1 MSRWSDKAKNHPIHE
16 TVLQARELVYKEIED
31 IDSEHEEE
39 QKRLV
44 KILDRIQDLLDGI
57 DPDIFPEGEFNNI
70 NSHMRHQNFW
80 NQLTAY
86 SNSGNV
92 QNLKTANDHI
102 NAQLPRIFSISG
114 MAKSPEIREE
124 VNSIE
129 SAFEEFCKVVE
140 KKKSK
145 VFEDVSSIDGK
156 VKELQGS
163 EKEIRNGFDDLRQKV
178 SVQFDEWANEFASS
192 QANRQ
197 NEHAESEVNR
207 RKEFEETLIDIK
219 SRAEDEVK
227 DISKKHDD
235 SLRSVFDGFSEE
247 VKTRSED
254 IGNKHQSVLDIHELV
269 ATDGVAGGYKKNADD
284 EKVSADN
291 WRRISL
297 GCYGIILAW
306 VVLKG
311 VLGFNVYLDGEF
323 QWPVMIMTL
332 SITGVAFVAAQFASR
347 QSRVHRVNEQR
358 MRWFSLEVKAIDP
371 FISSLPTEQQ
381 HELKRQL
388 SERLFGQD
396 RVADEK
402 PKGYVDAG
410 AINSLVESLSNL
422 TKRS

>member
-39 QKRLV
+39 QRRLV

-70 NSHMRHQNFW
+70 NTHMRHQNFW

-102 NAQLPRIFSISG
+102 NAQLPRIFSIAG
-114 MAKSPEIREE
+114 MARSPEVREE

-140 KKKSK
+140 KKKSE

-297 GCYGIILAW
+297 GTRPRPWSSAPTRRATRPRRRARIGWWPMRAADDATGRRGDSARRHHGEALYGT
-306 VVLKG
+306 G
-311 VLGFNVYLDGEF
+311 YPGTRGRHGRRGRG
-323 QWPVMIMTL
+323 L
-332 SITGVAFVAAQFASR
+332 SPGASR
-347 QSRVHRVNEQR
+347 SPGG
-358 MRWFSLEVKAIDP
+358 I
-371 FISSLPTEQQ
+371 
-381 HELKRQL
+381 
-388 SERLFGQD
+388 
-396 RVADEK
+396 
-402 PKGYVDAG
+402 AG
-410 AINSLVESLSNL
+410 PP
-422 TKRS
+422 

>member
-1 MSRWSDKAKNHPIHE
+1 MSRWSDNAKNHPIHE
-16 TVLQARELVYKEIED
+16 TVLQARELVYIEIED

-39 QKRLV
+39 QRRLV
-44 KILDRIQDLLDGI
+44 KILDSIKGLLDGI
-57 DPDIFPEGEFNNI
+57 DPDLFPEAEFNQI

-80 NQLTAY
+80 NQVTAY
-86 SNSGNV
+86 SNNGNV
-92 QNLKTANDHI
+92 QNLKIANDHI
-102 NAQLPRIFSISG
+102 SSQIPRISSLSG
-114 MAKSPEIREE
+114 MARRPEVREE

-129 SAFEEFCKVVE
+129 KAFEEFCKVVE
-140 KKKSK
+140 RKKNE
-145 VFEDVSSIDGK
+145 VFENISSLGDK
-156 VKELQGS
+156 VKGLEGS
-163 EKEIRNGFDDLRQKV
+163 EKEIRDGFNDLSQKI
-178 SVQFDEWANEFASS
+178 SVQYDEWANEFASS

-207 RKEFEETLIDIK
+207 RKEFEETLIEIK
-219 SRAEDEVK
+219 SRSEDEVK
-227 DISKKHDD
+227 NISEKHDG
-235 SLRSVFDGFSEE
+235 SLRSVFDKFSEE
-247 VKTRSED
+247 VETRSED
-254 IGNKHQSVLDIHELV
+254 IEKKHQSVLDIHELV

-284 EKVSADN
+284 EKTSADN

-297 GCYGIILAW
+297 GCYGVILAW

-332 SITGVAFVAAQFASR
+332 SITGVTFVAAQFASR
-347 QSRVHRVNEQR
+347 QSRVHRINEQR

-371 FISSLPTEQQ
+371 FISSLPKEQQ

-402 PKGYVDAG
+402 SLGSVDAG
-410 AINSLVESLSNL
+410 SLKSLVDSLSSL